1 MKKYFLFITII
12 LTLAFSLTNVT
23 KNIMVKADDNTIPEG
38 NDFATKVLRDPWD
51 MSEFSDI
58 STYLNSSGQDIALE
72 NISVQNGI
80 FSATATRSSGAQF
93 TSLFPGYN
101 TAMLVGKVGELYP
114 IESSTYKCLYIA
126 SKIESGSQT
135 NPTTHDAV
143 GVLWF
148 ADEKLNGGTWGGVQ
162 NIDMNPTTTW
172 KLRKINLTENAYGTK
187 WTDQT
192 QWKGL
197 RIDPTIYK
205 TSFAVDWVRLT
216 DCNPVY
222 YDLSGLNGNT
232 SYHLYLINNGR
243 EILINSFST
252 SANQT
257 TYSVDFDGV
266 AAGTY
271 TYRVKDGTTTT
282 IEGNVT
288 VNQTPII
295 NFTRPST
302 TSGDDYAT
310 KAGNPWDFESL
321 NDVTKFNDITY
332 SFENGLLNM
341 TTTESYRDAFL
352 ELNSPTTIPSA
363 VDYRY
368 LTFRM
373 LTDGPW
379 QNVPEGMIARWVW
392 KVPGSDGKDCWLV
405 SHDIPF
411 DVAWYNLSVDLHHP
425 FNSTAEEHSAY
436 CNGVPLN
443 WKENTNVQ
451 QFRFDPNES
460 IFNYPLFQQLDWLML
475 TKVDRVIKGNKFP
488 LIFNLNKN
496 LDQID
501 MDFYYT
507 TDRNFPFQNNA
518 NISSIQAPFIQTKIN
533 NFFQLYLPFII
544 NEKHITPDT
553 DFIWDTYDVPLGE
566 YYICAKIDDGFNIGV
581 GCSEAPV
588 KVTSE

>member
-1 MKKYFLFITII
+1 
-12 LTLAFSLTNVT
+12 
-23 KNIMVKADDNTIPEG
+23 
-38 NDFATKVLRDPWD
+38 
-51 MSEFSDI
+51 
-58 STYLNSSGQDIALE
+58 
-72 NISVQNGI
+72 
-80 FSATATRSSGAQF
+80 
-93 TSLFPGYN
+93 
-101 TAMLVGKVGELYP
+101 
-114 IESSTYKCLYIA
+114 
-126 SKIESGSQT
+126 
-135 NPTTHDAV
+135 
-143 GVLWF
+143 
-148 ADEKLNGGTWGGVQ
+148 
-162 NIDMNPTTTW
+162 
-172 KLRKINLTENAYGTK
+172 
-187 WTDQT
+187 
-192 QWKGL
+192 
-197 RIDPTIYK
+197 
-205 TSFAVDWVRLT
+205 
-216 DCNPVY
+216 
-222 YDLSGLNGNT
+222 
-232 SYHLYLINNGR
+232 
-243 EILINSFST
+243 
-252 SANQT
+252 
-257 TYSVDFDGV
+257 
-266 AAGTY
+266 
-271 TYRVKDGTTTT
+271 
-282 IEGNVT
+282 
-288 VNQTPII
+288 
-295 NFTRPST
+295 
-302 TSGDDYAT
+302 
-310 KAGNPWDFESL
+310 
-321 NDVTKFNDITY
+321 
-332 SFENGLLNM
+332 
-341 TTTESYRDAFL
+341 
-352 ELNSPTTIPSA
+352 
-363 VDYRY
+363 
-368 LTFRM
+368 M

-411 DVAWYNLSVDLHHP
+411 DVGWYNLSVDLHHP